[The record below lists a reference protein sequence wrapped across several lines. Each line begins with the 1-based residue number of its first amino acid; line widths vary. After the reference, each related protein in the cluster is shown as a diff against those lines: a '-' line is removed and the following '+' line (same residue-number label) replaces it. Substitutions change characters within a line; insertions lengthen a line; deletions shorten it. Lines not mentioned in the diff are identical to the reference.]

1 MNERAFWL
9 EIRRSL
15 IQAAGARNQTE
26 MRRALL
32 RMVSTIERRYGLGQQ
47 PARQE
52 QEKRAV

>member
-15 IQAAGARNQTE
+15 IQAAGAKDQVE

-32 RMVSTIERRYGLGQQ
+32 RLVSTIERRYCIGQQ
-47 PARQE
+47 TERPENQ
-52 QEKRAV
+52 KRAA